1 LVRPGGLSYSASS
14 DSTEPVVPK
23 GILKR
28 RGSVG
33 NKQGAEGG
41 KGKLTLNIEDLSGR
55 TDLSARLLNDD
66 DEDANNDGDSASP
79 QARNARPVVD
89 DFTASDITSPVGPSK
104 TAFLE
109 SVSRVPSERRGDPLW
124 AQKQVPQAPL
134 SRRLSASN
142 EPSPPSQ
149 PSIGNNSFQQPAPSF
164 TARPVQQV
172 QQPQRLPLSQSQPL
186 PQKQQQPLSHS
197 QPLPQKEQ
205 QQQQQEE
212 KSTSLITAFSV
223 KGSAPALGN
232 GMALQYQKYD
242 RAAGTT
248 PVTASTSTTG
258 ASPSYALD
266 NMSKRLHSSSS
277 SSSSSTNNSNV
288 NISSSTANGNNDN
301 SNNNTTSNDNLS
313 INTSADPPSRSREP
327 SQSSLPNYMGP
338 TKSSH
343 RVRGKGTETALSH
356 TPSRPTTAPV
366 ASSNFSSSFG
376 SSVSRA
382 GGERVS
388 SAGPRGSDRVMIGL
402 GSRLDTSMRLNT
414 TPGLFGGPA
423 PYAAYDNEPKKQRG
437 QKKRLKKLKGSAGTF
452 QQQQQMQ
459 QQQQQSSGRLNNRM
473 GSSFGLGIGGV
484 GLL

>member
-1 LVRPGGLSYSASS
+1 M
-14 DSTEPVVPK
+14 
-23 GILKR
+23 
-28 RGSVG
+28 
-33 NKQGAEGG
+33 
-41 KGKLTLNIEDLSGR
+41 
-55 TDLSARLLNDD
+55 
-66 DEDANNDGDSASP
+66 
-79 QARNARPVVD
+79 
-89 DFTASDITSPVGPSK
+89 
-104 TAFLE
+104 
-109 SVSRVPSERRGDPLW
+109 
-124 AQKQVPQAPL
+124 PQAPL

-149 PSIGNNSFQQPAPSF
+149 PNIGNNTFQQQPAPSF

-172 QQPQRLPLSQSQPL
+172 QQQQRLPLSQSQPL
-186 PQKQQQPLSHS
+186 PQKQQQQPLSQS
-197 QPLPQKEQ
+197 QPLQQQHQQ

-277 SSSSSTNNSNV
+277 SSSSSNNSNV

-301 SNNNTTSNDNLS
+301 SINNTTSNNNLS
-313 INTSADPPSRSREP
+313 INTSADPSSRSREP
-327 SQSSLPNYMGP
+327 SQSSLPNYMSP

-343 RVRGKGTETALSH
+343 RVRSKEAALSH

-388 SAGPRGSDRVMIGL
+388 SAGSRGTDRVMIGL

-459 QQQQQSSGRLNNRM
+459 QQQQSSGRLNNRM